1 MSMRTGLTLLAAKR
15 DEGREQ
21 GVWRRRFGSI
31 LTELAI
37 WLPLSI
43 AAGHVVLF
51 TAWTTWVSFTASSLM
66 PDYTWVGLRNYWAM
80 TRTANFQI
88 AYVNLLIFGFGF
100 VLLTMALGL
109 LLAILL
115 DQRVRGENVL
125 RTIFLYPLAVSFVVT
140 GTVWSWLL
148 NPGLGLQRV
157 VQNLGWQ
164 DFRFDWLVQS
174 DKAIYTLIFAGVWQG
189 AGFAMALFLAGLRS
203 VDADLVKAAQ
213 IDGAGPWR
221 TYRRVLLPTIWP
233 IFITVFVILLRSA
246 ITSFDLVRALTGGG
260 PGIST
265 MLPTLVVYDFMFQRS
280 ELGRGSAA
288 AALIILA
295 LLFLVP
301 LGVVVVNSLRSS
313 REIAATSLIGWPSHL
328 IFTNYGQAW
337 NRFCMAEHCWG
348 IEPYMLNS
356 LTLAI
361 PATII
366 STLLGALAGYSI
378 SLWRFR
384 GDQFVFGLV
393 TLGIFLPEQMKLIP
407 WVVVL
412 RDLSLMNT
420 IAGLI
425 LIHTVQGMSFT
436 TLFCRNYYVGIPQDL
451 LKAARIDGAG
461 FFRIFWRIILPLS
474 PPILIVTVIFQFTG
488 IWNEFLYGVTFT
500 SGGQQPVT
508 AALIALSAAIT
519 SEPMYGEQSAAVLI
533 AALPTL
539 P

>member
-1 MSMRTGLTLLAAKR
+1 MKLT
-15 DEGREQ
+15 
-21 GVWRRRFGSI
+21 
-31 LTELAI
+31 
-37 WLPLSI
+37 
-43 AAGHVVLF
+43 
-51 TAWTTWVSFTASSLM
+51 
-66 PDYTWVGLRNYWAM
+66 
-80 TRTANFQI
+80 
-88 AYVNLLIFGFGF
+88 
-100 VLLTMALGL
+100 
-109 LLAILL
+109 
-115 DQRVRGENVL
+115 RV
-125 RTIFLYPLAVSFVVT
+125 I
-140 GTVWSWLL
+140 
-148 NPGLGLQRV
+148 
-157 VQNLGWQ
+157 
-164 DFRFDWLVQS
+164 
-174 DKAIYTLIFAGVWQG
+174 
-189 AGFAMALFLAGLRS
+189 
-203 VDADLVKAAQ
+203 
-213 IDGAGPWR
+213 
-221 TYRRVLLPTIWP
+221 
-233 IFITVFVILLRSA
+233 
-246 ITSFDLVRALTGGG
+246 
-260 PGIST
+260 
-265 MLPTLVVYDFMFQRS
+265 VY
-280 ELGRGSAA
+280 
-288 AALIILA
+288 AALIVLA

-328 IFTNYGQAW
+328 IFSNYAQAW
-337 NRFCMAEHCWG
+337 NKFCMAEHCWG

-361 PATII
+361 PATIV

-384 GDQFVFGLV
+384 GDQFVFGVV

-420 IAGLI
+420 IAGLV

-539 P
+539 LVYLFGGRYFLRGLTAGAVK